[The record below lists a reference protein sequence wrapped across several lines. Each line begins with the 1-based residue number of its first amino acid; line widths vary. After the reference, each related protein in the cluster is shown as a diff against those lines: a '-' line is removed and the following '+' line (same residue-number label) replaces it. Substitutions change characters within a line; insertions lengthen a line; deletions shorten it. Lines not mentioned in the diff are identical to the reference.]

1 MLECPE
7 WQGTGLV
14 NQRESIVGSIPT
26 SSLFFYFTRS
36 AMYMLVVH
44 AHDMHKKLRNVIAT
58 EIKYVIVGSRFDRD
72 RGQVL
77 FHIIVFKELE

>member
-1 MLECPE
+1 
-7 WQGTGLV
+7 
-14 NQRESIVGSIPT
+14 
-26 SSLFFYFTRS
+26 
-36 AMYMLVVH
+36 MYMLVVH
-44 AHDMHKKLRNVIAT
+44 AHDMHKKLRHVIAT